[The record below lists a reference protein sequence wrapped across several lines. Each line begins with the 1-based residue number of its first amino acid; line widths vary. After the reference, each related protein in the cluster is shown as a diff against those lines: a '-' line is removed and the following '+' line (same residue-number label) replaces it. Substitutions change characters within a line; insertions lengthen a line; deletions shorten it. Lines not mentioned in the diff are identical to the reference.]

1 MNSIRKLY
9 CRAFQLVFRIALP
22 FLPYREPKLL
32 EGVQGVAELLARK
45 KRQPGAA
52 GHRQGASAATA

>member
-1 MNSIRKLY
+1 MNPIRKLY

-32 EGVQGVAELLARK
+32 EGV
-45 KRQPGAA
+45 
-52 GHRQGASAATA
+52 